1 MKAFHLAPLIG
12 VSYWHNTPAGIMSA
26 RGPIAFDF
34 AIVTIVVPG
43 VVESSA
49 RFDMPGD
56 RDALDAFL
64 GAVNV
69 AYSLGRLDALNATR
83 RGLALD
89 AVPIAAL
96 KITERG
102 ADDRD

>member
-26 RGPIAFDF
+26 RGPIVADF
-34 AIVTIVVPG
+34 AVVMIVAGDI
-43 VVESSA
+43 ESSA
-49 RFDMPGD
+49 RFELPAD
-56 RDALDAFL
+56 RLALDAFL

-69 AYSLGRLDALNATR
+69 AYSLGRHDATNNVR
-83 RGLALD
+83 RGFALD
-89 AVPIAAL
+89 PLPIGAL